1 MISWASGYMM
11 RILRRRSGTEAG
23 LAGPVAAGAGDRAA
37 AGRELTDR
45 LVDSESVRPRIDSRY
60 LLGFP
65 GMIGLLTT
73 RYRAAAV
80 KKGSESPI

>member
-1 MISWASGYMM
+1 VLIRDQQGEWLHDEDF
-11 RILRRRSGTEAG
+11 LRRRSGTGAG

-45 LVDSESVRPRIDSRY
+45 LAAESVRPRIDSQY

-65 GMIGLLTT
+65 GMI
-73 RYRAAAV
+73 R
-80 KKGSESPI
+80 I